1 MKKNILIL
9 CCGYPYQ
16 TDKGFGYHV
25 SKQLEKMN
33 LPENVELM
41 EVGESASMI
50 PAFIADVEK
59 LIVIDYFQTKD
70 KPGTTVR
77 LKTEEVPVTV
87 DGLTDIAKSHF
98 MDTLGHLKVI
108 GKCPETIF
116 IGVVPQDIQTESL
129 SLTPEIED
137 KIPKVIDMILAEI
150 Q

>member
-25 SKQLEKMN
+25 SKKMEKMN
-33 LPENVELM
+33 LPENVELL

-50 PAFIADVEK
+50 PAFIADVGK
-59 LIVIDYFQTKD
+59 LIVVDYFQTKD
-70 KPGTTVR
+70 KPGTVVR
-77 LKTEEVPVTV
+77 LKIEEVPVTV

-98 MDTLGHLKVI
+98 MDTLQHLKVM
-108 GKCPETIF
+108 GQCPETIF
-116 IGVVPQDIQTESL
+116 IGVVPQDIQTEGL

-137 KIPKVIDMILAEI
+137 KIPKVIEMVFAEI

>member
-25 SKQLEKMN
+25 SKKMEKMN
-33 LPENVELM
+33 LPENVELL

-50 PAFIADVEK
+50 PAFIADVGK

-70 KPGTTVR
+70 KPGTVVR
-77 LKTEEVPVTV
+77 LKIEEVPVTI
-87 DGLTDIAKSHF
+87 DGLTDIPKSHF
-98 MDTLGHLKVI
+98 MDTLQHLKVM
-108 GKCPETIF
+108 GQCPETIF
-116 IGVVPQDIQTESL
+116 IGVVPQDIQTEGL
-129 SLTPEIED
+129 SLTPEIEN
-137 KIPKVIDMILAEI
+137 KIPKVIDMVLAEI

>member
-25 SKQLEKMN
+25 SKKMEKMS

-41 EVGESASMI
+41 EVGESASMM
-50 PAFIADVEK
+50 PGVIAEKEK
-59 LIVIDYFQTKD
+59 LIVIDFFQTKD
-70 KPGTTVR
+70 RPGTVVR
-77 LKTEEVPVTV
+77 LKKEEVPVTV

-98 MDTLGHLKVI
+98 MDTLHHLKVI
-108 GKCPETIF
+108 GQCPETIF
-116 IGVVPQDIQTESL
+116 IGVVPQDIQTESQ

-137 KIPKVIDMILAEI
+137 KIPKVIDMVLAEI

>member
-25 SKQLEKMN
+25 SKKMEKIN

-59 LIVIDYFQTKD
+59 LIVVDYFQTKD
-70 KPGTTVR
+70 KPGTVVR
-77 LKTEEVPVTV
+77 LKIEGVPVTI
-87 DGLTDIAKSHF
+87 DGLTDIPKSHF
-98 MDTLGHLKVI
+98 MDTLQHLKVM
-108 GKCPETIF
+108 GQCPETIF
-116 IGVVPQDIQTESL
+116 IGVVPQDIQTEGL

-137 KIPKVIDMILAEI
+137 KIPKVIDMVLAEI
-150 Q
+150 